1 MDRIEFIHSIGYTEG
16 TDTVNLLISFFDQ
29 YMLLF
34 NLIEDI
40 NSVSYEQSYMNNISF
55 ILEYISE
62 DAAKKNVNTIMQH
75 NLVGL
80 YGGLYLVSVESISA
94 TSIRIIITK
103 QQENRYGT

>member
-62 DAAKKNVNTIMQH
+62 AAAQKNINTIIE
-75 NLVGL
+75 NRVVGL
-80 YGGLYLVSVESISA
+80 YGGLYVVNVEKVSA
-94 TSIRIIITK
+94 TSIRIIISK
-103 QQENRYGT
+103 EH